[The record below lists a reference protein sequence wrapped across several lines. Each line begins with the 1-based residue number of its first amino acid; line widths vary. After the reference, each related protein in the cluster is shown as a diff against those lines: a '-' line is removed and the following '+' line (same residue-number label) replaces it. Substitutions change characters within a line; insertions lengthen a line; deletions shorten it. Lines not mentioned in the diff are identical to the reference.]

1 MGRQRAPSCR
11 QNEALHEKR
20 SEKSVF
26 RGRCALTPRFAAT
39 VLSIITI
46 ICIFLFFFPFHG
58 SAPPGALCPPP
69 PERSSA
75 AVPVDFHADA
85 QFGGIPSS
93 FSATQ
98 LSASRPKS
106 PLSSGIVSV
115 STRPTAQ
122 RGGKSVLLSRWDAGA
137 ARSLSET
144 KSSAEAWER
153 GGLSPAALIPLWGGS
168 GRSGSGCVQCR
179 GEGKKKL
186 RKKKKK
192 NSSPLGPIP
201 SPPAAPSSSTW
212 LAQVFHV
219 NDSNKYLIMSRS
231 HRRLA
236 EQPALMRHP
245 GDVGR
250 GGGGRRKR
258 RKLARSKVFSALV

>member
-11 QNEALHEKR
+11 QNEALQEKR

-46 ICIFLFFFPFHG
+46 ICIFLFFFLSMEAPRPELCAPHPLSAPPLPFPLISMQTRSSEASLPALARPSSAHPGPNPRYPPGSSRSQPARQPKGGENPFYYPDGMRALLGPFPKRKAQPKRGSAEG
-58 SAPPGALCPPP
+58 SAP
-69 PERSSA
+69 
-75 AVPVDFHADA
+75 
-85 QFGGIPSS
+85 
-93 FSATQ
+93 Q
-98 LSASRPKS
+98 LSSRC
-106 PLSSGIVSV
+106 G
-115 STRPTAQ
+115 
-122 RGGKSVLLSRWDAGA
+122 
-137 ARSLSET
+137 
-144 KSSAEAWER
+144 
-153 GGLSPAALIPLWGGS
+153 GGS

>member
-122 RGGKSVLLSRWDAGA
+122 RGGKIRFIIPMGCGRCSVPFRNEKLSRSVGA
-137 ARSLSET
+137 RRAQPRSSHP
-144 KSSAEAWER
+144 AV
-153 GGLSPAALIPLWGGS
+153 GGLRQVGLRLRSVPGG
-168 GRSGSGCVQCR
+168 
-179 GEGKKKL
+179 GKKKIKE
-186 RKKKKK
+186 KKKKELFP
-192 NSSPLGPIP
+192 SRPHPVPSGGPLQFHLV
-201 SPPAAPSSSTW
+201 SSS
-212 LAQVFHV
+212 FPC
-219 NDSNKYLIMSRS
+219 K
-231 HRRLA
+231 
-236 EQPALMRHP
+236 
-245 GDVGR
+245 
-250 GGGGRRKR
+250 
-258 RKLARSKVFSALV
+258 

>member
-153 GGLSPAALIPLWGGS
+153 GGLSPAALIPLWGGLRQV
-168 GRSGSGCVQCR
+168 GLRLRSVPGG
-179 GEGKKKL
+179 GKKKIKE
-186 RKKKKK
+186 KKKKELFP
-192 NSSPLGPIP
+192 SRPHPVPSGGPLQFHLV
-201 SPPAAPSSSTW
+201 SSS
-212 LAQVFHV
+212 FPC
-219 NDSNKYLIMSRS
+219 K
-231 HRRLA
+231 
-236 EQPALMRHP
+236 
-245 GDVGR
+245 
-250 GGGGRRKR
+250 
-258 RKLARSKVFSALV
+258 